1 MKKIIPIL
9 LFISVL
15 LISLNGQSQNGGRFQ
30 ILRERMI
37 QAKLREIK
45 TRLNLDAAIFERFRP
60 IYLKYNGE
68 MSEIDFGKLGRLMKV
83 DSDSLTTEEADQ
95 LIVNQLESA
104 KIMISI
110 REKYYQEFK
119 TVLTSQQIVRL
130 YQTEA
135 DIRKKVQEE
144 LRRRRLN

>member
-15 LISLNGQSQNGGRFQ
+15 LICLDGQSQNGGRFQ

-45 TRLNLDAAIFERFRP
+45 TRLNLDAATFDRFRP

-68 MSEIDFGKLGRLMKV
+68 MSEIDFGKLGKLMKV
-83 DSDSLTTEEADQ
+83 DSDSLTSEEADQ

-104 KIMISI
+104 KKMIAI

-119 TVLTSQQIVRL
+119 TVLSSQQIVRL

>member
-9 LFISVL
+9 LFTSVL
-15 LISLNGQSQNGGRFQ
+15 LISLDGQSQNGGRFQ
-30 ILRERMI
+30 ILRERLI

-45 TRLNLDAAIFERFRP
+45 TRLNLDAATFDRFRP
-60 IYLKYNGE
+60 IYLKYNSE

-83 DSDSLTTEEADQ
+83 DSDSLTSEEADQ
-95 LIVNQLESA
+95 MIVNQLDSA
-104 KIMISI
+104 KKMIAI

-135 DIRKKVQEE
+135 EIRKKVQEE